1 MKPELKNEPI
11 RGAKLAICEDE
22 RIVALDIKTFL
33 VRSGFEVT
41 GLYPSAEEL
50 LEAVETARPELVLM
64 DVHLEGPM
72 DGVEAAARL
81 YERWS
86 IPVIFLTAYADASTI
101 DRAKLTQPFGYVIK
115 PFDERELRSAITIGL
130 YRAEMEGRL
139 RDSEARYRGLF
150 KGGLAAL
157 GLFDADGRLIEA
169 NRAFEAL
176 APGCSREEQ
185 LLPDPD
191 IRAVLRAALA
201 EGRAFGPVE
210 LELAGRGAR
219 AIVSAAAAEG
229 AGGSSSVIFQAL
241 DVSDRASLQLQL
253 QRAQKMEALGRIAG
267 GAAHDF
273 NNIIT
278 AVLGYA
284 KLLRD
289 DVAGSPELDAELDG
303 IEEAARR
310 AAVLARQLL
319 VFSRSESGEPGVFS
333 LGEAVAGLER
343 MLGRLAGE
351 EIRLRIHRGEGD
363 VVLADKG
370 RIEQAVMNLAVNARD
385 AMDGRGRIT
394 IATGAKRLESPAE
407 LAVGRLEPGDWA
419 FVRVTDEGAGMDPEI
434 VGRIFDPFFSTKAPE
449 KGTGLGLAMVADAL
463 RQAGGGVEVQSEP
476 GKGSAFT
483 LYLPAAAAEAAV
495 AGRSVEELPAGR
507 GGLVLLVEVD
517 AELRSVGERLLERG
531 GYDVLAADGPGSA
544 LILAERERRPLVALV
559 TDLAMPL
566 MRGDE
571 LAERLRRDRPGLPAL
586 FLNGYADQAGPSM
599 AGGASLPKPFDQAE
613 LLRALAALLG
623 E

>member
-1 MKPELKNEPI
+1 VKPDIKNEPV
-11 RGAKLAICEDE
+11 RRAKLAICEDE

-33 VRSGFEVT
+33 SRNGFEVT

-115 PFDERELRSAITIGL
+115 PFDERELRTAITIGL

-157 GLFDADGRLIEA
+157 GLFDAEGRLIEA
-169 NRAFEAL
+169 NRAFETL
-176 APGCSREEQ
+176 APGCVREEQ

-191 IRAVLRAALA
+191 VRAVLRATLA
-201 EGRAFGPVE
+201 EGRVFGPVE
-210 LELAGRGAR
+210 LELAGLGAR

-229 AGGSSSVIFQAL
+229 SDGSSFIFQAL
-241 DVSDRASLQLQL
+241 DVSDRASLQSQL

-289 DVAGSPELDAELDG
+289 DVSGRPELNEELDG

-310 AAVLARQLL
+310 AAILARQLL

-343 MLGRLAGE
+343 MLARLAGDDV
-351 EIRLRIHRGEGD
+351 RLRIHRGEGD
-363 VVLADKG
+363 VALADKG
-370 RIEQAVMNLAVNARD
+370 KIEQAVMNLAVNARD

-394 IATGAKRLESPAE
+394 VATGAKRFDAPTDLT
-407 LAVGRLEPGDWA
+407 VGRLEPGVWA
-419 FVRVTDEGAGMDPEI
+419 FVRVDDEGSGMEPELI
-434 VGRIFDPFFSTKAPE
+434 RRIFDPFFSTKAPD
-449 KGTGLGLAMVADAL
+449 KGTGLGLAMVADTM
-463 RQAGGGVEVQSEP
+463 RQAGGGVEVQSEL
-476 GKGSAFT
+476 GKGSSFT
-483 LYLPAAAAEAAV
+483 LYLPAAAAVAAAPSGLV
-495 AGRSVEELPAGR
+495 AELPAGK
-507 GGLVLLVEVD
+507 GGLILLVADD
-517 AELRSVGERLLERG
+517 AELRSVSERLLERG
-531 GYDVLAADGPGSA
+531 GYEVLAADGPGSA
-544 LILAERERRPLVALV
+544 LIIAERERRPVVALI

-571 LAERLRRDRPGLPAL
+571 LAERLRRDRPGLPTL
-586 FLNGYADQAGPSM
+586 FMSGYADEAGPALPGSAM
-599 AGGASLPKPFDQAE
+599 LPKPFDQAE

-623 E
+623 S

>member
-1 MKPELKNEPI
+1 MKPEIKNEPV
-11 RGAKLAICEDE
+11 RRAKLAICEDE

-33 VRSGFEVT
+33 SRSGFEVT

-50 LEAVETARPELVLM
+50 LEAVEASRPELVLM

-115 PFDERELRSAITIGL
+115 PFDERELRTAITIGL

-157 GLFDADGRLIEA
+157 GLFDSGGRLIEA

-176 APGCSREEQ
+176 APGCAREEQ

-191 IRAVLRAALA
+191 VRAVLRAALA
-201 EGRAFGPVE
+201 DGRAFGPVE

-229 AGGSSSVIFQAL
+229 SGEPSFIFQAL
-241 DVSDRASLQLQL
+241 DVSDRASLQTQL

-289 DVAGSPELDAELDG
+289 DVSGSPELDAELDG

-310 AAVLARQLL
+310 AAALARQLL

-343 MLGRLAGE
+343 MLGRLAGDDV
-351 EIRLRIHRGEGD
+351 RLRIHRGEGD

-394 IATGAKRLESPAE
+394 VTTGAARYGRPTDLT
-407 LAVGRLEPGDWA
+407 VGRLEPGVWA
-419 FVRVTDEGAGMDPEI
+419 FVCVADEGSGMEPGLI
-434 VGRIFDPFFSTKAPE
+434 KRIFDPFFSTKAPD
-449 KGTGLGLAMVADAL
+449 KGTGLGLAMVADAM
-463 RQAGGGVEVQSEP
+463 RQAGGGVEVRSEL
-476 GKGSAFT
+476 GKGSSFT
-483 LYLPAAAAEAAV
+483 LYLPAADAAAA
-495 AGRSVEELPAGR
+495 GTTRSLAEPPAVK
-507 GGLVLLVEVD
+507 GGLILLVEDD
-517 AELRSVGERLLERG
+517 AELRSVSERLLERG
-531 GYDVLAADGPGSA
+531 GYEVLAADGPGSA
-544 LILAERERRPLVALV
+544 LILAERERRPLVALI

-571 LAERLRRDRPGLPAL
+571 LAERLRRDRPGLPTL
-586 FLNGYADQAGPSM
+586 FMSGYADEAGPAMPGS
-599 AGGASLPKPFDQAE
+599 ALLPKPFDQAE

-623 E
+623 S